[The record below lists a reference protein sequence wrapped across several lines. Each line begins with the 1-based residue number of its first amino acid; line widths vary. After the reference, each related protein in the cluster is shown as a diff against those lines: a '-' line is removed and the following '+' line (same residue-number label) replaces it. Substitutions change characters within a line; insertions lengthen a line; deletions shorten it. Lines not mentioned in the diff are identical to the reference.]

1 MIDKATEVVS
11 EAEQKA
17 QETTLGPAEIF
28 SLALTAGGVGVA
40 GLTLLL
46 MVAII

>member
-28 SLALTAGGVGVA
+28 SLALTAGA
-40 GLTLLL
+40 
-46 MVAII
+46 